1 MTDTSTT
8 IQRTHS
14 NARISKIVRH
24 GGLVYLCGQTAKGSP
39 SADAGIAEQTAE
51 VLARIDALLVE
62 AGSDRSRILTTT
74 IYLRD
79 IAADFAGMN
88 AVWEAWLADNRQAI
102 APARTTVQAALA
114 TASLRVEMS
123 VVAAVNRPGL
133 EEALFSERI
142 EP

>member
-1 MTDTSTT
+1 MTDFTT

-24 GGLVYLCGQTAKGSP
+24 GGLVYLCGQTTKGSA

-51 VLARIDALLVE
+51 VLARVDALLAE

-88 AVWEAWLADNRQAI
+88 AVWEAWLADRKAI
-102 APARTTVQAALA
+102 APARTTVQATLA
-114 TASLRVEMS
+114 TASLRVEMT
-123 VVAAVNRPGL
+123 VVATENECRPNPQG
-133 EEALFSERI
+133 S
-142 EP
+142 

>member
-1 MTDTSTT
+1 MTDTT

-24 GGLVYLCGQTAKGSP
+24 AGLVYLCGQTAKGSA

-51 VLARIDALLVE
+51 VLARIDTLLAE

-79 IAADFAGMN
+79 IAADFTGMN
-88 AVWEAWLADNRQAI
+88 AVWESWLADKQAI

-114 TASLRVEMS
+114 TASLRVEMT
-123 VVAAVNRPGL
+123 VVAA
-133 EEALFSERI
+133 AT
-142 EP
+142 